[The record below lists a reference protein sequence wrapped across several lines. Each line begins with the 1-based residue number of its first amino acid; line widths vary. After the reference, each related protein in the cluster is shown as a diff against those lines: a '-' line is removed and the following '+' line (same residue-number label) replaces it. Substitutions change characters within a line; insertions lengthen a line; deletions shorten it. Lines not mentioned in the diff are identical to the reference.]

1 MLLQFH
7 ISHKAAIVSSASAT
21 LRAVFNR
28 LTVNF
33 GCLGEVAVA
42 IDPLTGASI
51 LQMPR
56 YKRPLAATAFSTVAA
71 FALASC
77 AAEPPVKPAKPGL
90 TMIVDDAVVS
100 QDKLAAV
107 IAPMFDN
114 PALSETRAIVIMQG
128 GRVVAERYAPGYGP
142 DTRLISW
149 SMAKSVTATLIGL
162 MIADGRLA
170 LDEPAPVPE
179 WQSRGD
185 PRSKITLRHLLHMA
199 SGLDHTEG
207 LEPDSDIEIQEADT
221 TRMLFLDGRENTAL
235 YAESRTMEAKPA
247 ERFEYSS
254 ATSII
259 LADIMTR
266 SLTDSKDPVVRR
278 DAMLEYARGRLFE
291 PLGMANA
298 FPEFDRHGT
307 MLGGSVIHATARDWA
322 KFGEFLR
329 NNGSVRGAQLLPT
342 SWTRFMKAPSP
353 TDNSYGGHI
362 WLNRRR
368 EGGRDQV
375 LFPDKGPRDVFS
387 ALGHLGQFVLVS
399 PQHRLTVVRL
409 GKTNDGDLDPVSD
422 HLAKIVAL
430 FPKV

>member
-1 MLLQFH
+1 M
-7 ISHKAAIVSSASAT
+7 
-21 LRAVFNR
+21 
-28 LTVNF
+28 
-33 GCLGEVAVA
+33 
-42 IDPLTGASI
+42 
-51 LQMPR
+51 
-56 YKRPLAATAFSTVAA
+56 
-71 FALASC
+71 LASC
-77 AAEPPVKPAKPGL
+77 ATEPPAQPAKPGL
-90 TMIVDDAVVS
+90 TIIVDDAVVA
-100 QDKLAAV
+100 QDKLAAA
-107 IAPMFDN
+107 IAPMFDD
-114 PALSETRAIVIMQG
+114 PALSETRALVIMQG
-128 GRVVAERYAPGYGP
+128 GRVIAERYAPGYNP

-162 MIADGRLA
+162 MVADGRLA
-170 LDEPAPVPE
+170 LDEAAPVPE

-185 PRSKITLRHLLHMA
+185 PRAKITLRHLLHMA

-207 LEPDSDIEIQEADT
+207 LEPDSDIEIQDADT

-247 ERFEYSS
+247 EKFEYSS

-291 PLGMANA
+291 PLGMTSA
-298 FPEFDRHGT
+298 FPEFDRNGT
-307 MLGGSVIHATARDWA
+307 MLGGSIIHATARDWA

-342 SWTRFMKAPSP
+342 SWTRFMKTPSP

-362 WLNRRR
+362 WLNRKR
-368 EGGRDQV
+368 EGGRNQV
-375 LFPDKGPRDVFS
+375 LFPDKGPRDAFS

-399 PQHRLTVVRL
+399 PQHKLTVVRL
-409 GKTNDGDLDPVSD
+409 GKTNDGDLDPVND
-422 HLAKIVAL
+422 RLAKIVAL
-430 FPKV
+430 FPKG